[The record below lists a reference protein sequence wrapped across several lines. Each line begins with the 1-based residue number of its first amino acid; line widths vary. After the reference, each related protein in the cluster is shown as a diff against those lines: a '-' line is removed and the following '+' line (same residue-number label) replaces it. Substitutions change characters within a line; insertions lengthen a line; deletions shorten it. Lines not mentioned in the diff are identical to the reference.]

1 VIKKSAILVL
11 GVLLLAA
18 ACTKKDAAS
27 SATPAAA
34 PGAAPAANAVPGT
47 PGAAPA
53 AKPVPAQ
60 LPDVVAKVNG
70 EDIRKTELE
79 MAVKTLEERAQQAV
93 PAEQRDTVYRQV
105 LDRIVGF
112 KLLVQEAKSRKLVA
126 PPWEVD
132 SQIDSVKKQFQSDDQ
147 FQQMLKSRGITLE
160 QLRTETA
167 DSVTVN
173 KMLQAEVEPKL
184 TVTEPEV
191 KKFFDENKPRF
202 RQEDSVHVS
211 HILIRADEKADAA
224 TKAKAKAQAE
234 DILKQLKNG
243 TAFADLAKKFS
254 QDPGSAPNGGDL
266 SFFSKGQM
274 VPAFENAAFALQPG
288 QTSAVVQSP
297 FGYHIIKSIETKPG
311 RDLPYEEVRAQ
322 IGDYLKQQLRDKK
335 SQEFVES
342 LKAKAKVQILI

>member
-1 VIKKSAILVL
+1 MIKKSAILVL

-34 PGAAPAANAVPGT
+34 PAASTAPGT
-47 PGAAPA
+47 PAAAAA

-70 EDIRKTELE
+70 EDIKKNELE
-79 MAVKTLEERAQQAV
+79 MAVKTLEERAQSPV
-93 PAEQRDTVYRQV
+93 PPEQRDAVVRQV

-132 SQIDSVKKQFQSDDQ
+132 GQIETVKKQFQSEEQ
-147 FQQMLKSRGITLE
+147 FQQMLKTRGITLD

-167 DSVTVN
+167 DSTTVN
-173 KMLQAEVEPKL
+173 KMLETELVPKL
-184 TVTEPEV
+184 AVSESEV
-191 KKFFDENKPRF
+191 KKFFDENRPRF

-211 HILIRADEKADAA
+211 HILIRVDEKADPA
-224 TKAKAKAQAE
+224 TKAKAKAQAD
-234 DILKQLKNG
+234 DILKQLQKG
-243 TAFADLAKKFS
+243 AAFADLAKKYS

-266 SFFSKGQM
+266 AFFSKGQM

-288 QTSAVVQSP
+288 QTSAVVQTP
-297 FGYHIIKSIETKPG
+297 FGYHIIKSFETKPG

-335 SQEFVES
+335 TQEFVES
-342 LKAKAKVQILI
+342 LKAKAKIQILI